1 MIAIVVR
8 FTTKKEEFKFFTTEH
23 LCFTWFW
30 WNLFDIDYQHT
41 ETAVLLVG
49 RSACGCPSPASVWL
63 PREGMLQRTRRLVR
77 QLGSP
82 GDGNVCIVGLLT
94 AITKRV
100 LAFP

>member
-1 MIAIVVR
+1 MLAIVVR

-23 LCFTWFW
+23 ICFTWFW

-41 ETAVLLVG
+41 ERRFCWSVNRLVD
-49 RSACGCPSPASVWL
+49 APASVWL
-63 PREGMLQRTRRLVR
+63 LSEGMLQRTRRLVR